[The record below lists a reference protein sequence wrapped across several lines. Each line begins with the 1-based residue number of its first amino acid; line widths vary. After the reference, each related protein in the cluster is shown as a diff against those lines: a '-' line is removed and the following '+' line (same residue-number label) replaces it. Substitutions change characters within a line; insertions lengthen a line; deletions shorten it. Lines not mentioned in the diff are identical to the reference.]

1 MKTKK
6 QLLLLVTLM
15 SLFSVSLMSQTLV
28 YKPIS
33 PFFGG
38 DNPFTYQQLLAS
50 ASAQNDFQD
59 EGQEF
64 EEQSDIDNFTESLN
78 RQLLNSLSNDL
89 FQEQFGDQGL
99 TEGTY
104 VFGSL
109 AVEITP
115 TRGGLLVNILNTQTG
130 EQTQIIIPRN

>member
-1 MKTKK
+1 MKKNIK
-6 QLLLLVTLM
+6 RLIILLMVFFSSSLV
-15 SLFSVSLMSQTLV
+15 SQTLT

-38 DNPFTYQQLLAS
+38 NDSFAYQQILAS
-50 ASAQNDFQD
+50 ANAQNDFQEVRSD
-59 EGQEF
+59 LNQ
-64 EEQSDIDNFTESLN
+64 QSDLENFTESLN

-89 FQEQFGDQGL
+89 FQEQFGEEGL
-99 TEGTY
+99 SVGNY

-115 TRGGLLVNILNTQTG
+115 TTGGLLVNILNTDTG
-130 EQTQIIIPRN
+130 EQTQIIVPGN

>member
-1 MKTKK
+1 MKERIYY
-6 QLLLLVTLM
+6 LLAMLI
-15 SLFSVSLMSQTLV
+15 FSVSAMSQTLT

-38 DNPFTYQQLLAS
+38 DNPFAYQQILAS
-50 ASAQNDFQD
+50 ANAQNDFQ
-59 EGQEF
+59 ENNQGLNQ
-64 EEQSDIDNFTESLN
+64 QSDLDNFTESLN
-78 RQLLNSLSNDL
+78 RQLLNSLSNNL
-89 FQEQFGDQGL
+89 FQEQFGDQEL
-99 TEGTY
+99 TVGTY

-115 TRGGLLVNILNTQTG
+115 TSGGLLVNILNTETG